1 MVTPASSAC
10 IFRFGQF
17 EADTA
22 RNTLFRNGARIKIQD
37 QPFRVLVLL
46 LQSNGEIVTRE
57 TLRQRLWPD
66 GTFVDFDGS
75 LNVILKKLRAS
86 LDDDADNPRFI
97 ETVPRHGYRFIAP
110 VSRANASGVPARSVE
125 SSRDDS
131 PSGQE
136 RATPSPQYLHS
147 NGIPSAT
154 MPIEAVRKPRS
165 STRLLLSLSVAAV
178 FVACTTGW
186 MLRHQMAALMKGPR

>member
-110 VSRANASGVPARSVE
+110 VSKNGSVE
-125 SSRDDS
+125 PATLNGDGGGNHSAATNSQ
-131 PSGQE
+131 PVVITATGQPGI
-136 RATPSPQYLHS
+136 RPFAIYTCALALLVATGVGWLLWHHKK
-147 NGIPSAT
+147 SA
-154 MPIEAVRKPRS
+154 EK
-165 STRLLLSLSVAAV
+165 
-178 FVACTTGW
+178 
-186 MLRHQMAALMKGPR
+186 